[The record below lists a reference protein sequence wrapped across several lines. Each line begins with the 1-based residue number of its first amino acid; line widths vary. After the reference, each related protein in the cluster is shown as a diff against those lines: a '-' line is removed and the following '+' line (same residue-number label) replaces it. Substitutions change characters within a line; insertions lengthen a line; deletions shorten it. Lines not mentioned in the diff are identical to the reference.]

1 MAEPEVS
8 QSGQSVDGNGDGG
21 RGPTSSV
28 SLSVSK
34 EAALESLIFTKGIKL
49 AKSRFAVLSA
59 PYRPRGS
66 AFWTP
71 NGDNLHP
78 ESAPEEHRATSMCYP
93 LLSKHN

>member
-21 RGPTSSV
+21 RAPTSSV

-59 PYRPRGS
+59 PYRLGVARSGLQTAITYTLKVHLKNAGRRQCAIP
-66 AFWTP
+66 
-71 NGDNLHP
+71 
-78 ESAPEEHRATSMCYP
+78 
-93 LLSKHN
+93 